1 MRRSSDAMSTC
12 RIERKRAHDREAQR
26 ASRAKTKAYIA
37 HLEKTVA
44 DLSESSG
51 DNRANYLAQH
61 ASHQAQEIDKLQGL
75 VGKIR
80 SLVQEAGK
88 SEQSSSPEKTQA
100 LKLESTAESTAES
113 SSSFPDPISATNWDS
128 PSEDQWIPEIP
139 KPVESGPKKAR
150 TKVAS
155 ASRNLIVLGISMLCE
170 ETDDTSYFQRVNA
183 AISKVEQTP
192 DNLSTIEED
201 MDILS
206 RAIVHGWDAAER
218 VHHFDIVWRFLRA
231 FDEGLWYR
239 AAPIERF
246 AHFWGMRCHLLYKIQ
261 PKNQERRQTAAFM
274 QQTMKQQ
281 SAMPHPPVID
291 YFGWPQVRNHLLK
304 EGINKCAGKASIA
317 FAESFRFDW
326 QYELRDMYKVN
337 RQTGLYCLSE
347 GFLHSW
353 NDIDSY
359 QMLTH
364 ELIPYYAHPVTA
376 LQTPVAADIDDD
388 DSSIDGDI
396 GTQTG
401 VIEEIAAQTQHLMN
415 QVSHTEDWMSHYGM
429 DLTQDGNQ
437 FDIDSFSLPHDNHL
451 THWPTI

>member
-1 MRRSSDAMSTC
+1 MRRNSDAMSTC

-61 ASHQAQEIDKLQGL
+61 ASQQAQEIDKLQGL

-80 SLVQEAGK
+80 SLVQETGK
-88 SEQSSSPEKTQA
+88 AEQNSSPEKTQA
-100 LKLESTAESTAES
+100 LKSESAADSTAES

-139 KPVESGPKKAR
+139 KPVDSAARKAR
-150 TKVAS
+150 AKVAP

-239 AAPIERF
+239 AAPVERF

-261 PKNQERRQTAAFM
+261 PKNQE
-274 QQTMKQQ
+274 
-281 SAMPHPPVID
+281 
-291 YFGWPQVRNHLLK
+291 
-304 EGINKCAGKASIA
+304 
-317 FAESFRFDW
+317 
-326 QYELRDMYKVN
+326 
-337 RQTGLYCLSE
+337 
-347 GFLHSW
+347 
-353 NDIDSY
+353 
-359 QMLTH
+359 
-364 ELIPYYAHPVTA
+364 
-376 LQTPVAADIDDD
+376 
-388 DSSIDGDI
+388 
-396 GTQTG
+396 
-401 VIEEIAAQTQHLMN
+401 
-415 QVSHTEDWMSHYGM
+415 
-429 DLTQDGNQ
+429 
-437 FDIDSFSLPHDNHL
+437 
-451 THWPTI
+451 

>member
-1 MRRSSDAMSTC
+1 MSAC

-61 ASHQAQEIDKLQGL
+61 ASQQAQEIDKLQGL

-88 SEQSSSPEKTQA
+88 SEQNSPSKSQA
-100 LKLESTAESTAES
+100 LKVESTAESAVES
-113 SSSFPDPISATNWDS
+113 SSNCPDPVSATNWDS
-128 PSEDQWIPEIP
+128 PSEDHWIPEAQ
-139 KPVESGPKKAR
+139 KPLELEAKKAAR
-150 TKVAS
+150 ATAAP
-155 ASRNLIVLGISMLCE
+155 ASRNLIVLGINLLCE
-170 ETDDTSYFQRVNA
+170 ETDDPSYFQRVNA
-183 AISKVEQTP
+183 AIAKLEQTP
-192 DNLSTIEED
+192 DDLSTCEED

-246 AHFWGMRCHLLYKIQ
+246 VHFWQMRATMVWKIN
-261 PKNQERRQTAAFM
+261 PRNQERREVATFM
-274 QQTMKQQ
+274 QPTLSQR
-281 SAMPHPPVID
+281 SAVPHPPVID
-291 YFGWPQVRNHLLK
+291 YFGWPQVRNRLLR

-326 QYELRDMYKVN
+326 KYELRDMYKVN
-337 RQTGLYCLSE
+337 RQTGVYSLSE
-347 GFLHSW
+347 SFLRSW
-353 NDIDSY
+353 NDLECY
-359 QMLTH
+359 RMLTH
-364 ELIPYYAHPVTA
+364 DLIPYYAHPMTA
-376 LQTPVAADIDDD
+376 LQTPAAGDGDDGDCD
-388 DSSIDGDI
+388 DSSVD
-396 GTQTG
+396 
-401 VIEEIAAQTQHLMN
+401 EEIGAQKVAIEGNATQTQHLAN
-415 QVSHTEDWMSHYGM
+415 QASHTEDWMSQFGM
-429 DLTQDGNQ
+429 DISQDVTQ
-437 FDIDSFSLPHDNHL
+437 FDIDSFSLPNDNHL